1 VDTARAPFGQLLR
14 HWRGQRGHTQ
24 LALATQSAV
33 SARHLSWLETGRA
46 APSRAMVLRLAEQ
59 LDLPLRERNRW
70 LAAAGYA
77 PLYAERPLDDPALA
91 GARQALQR
99 LLDALEPSPALAVDR
114 HWHLVAHNRLVPML
128 MAQADAALLQ
138 PPVNLLRLS
147 LHPQGL
153 APAIENLPVWRLHVL
168 QRLARQAAAT
178 ADPVLLAL
186 LDELKAL
193 PPPPAQGTAD
203 WPAPEANDAA
213 HTDVLVPLTL
223 RIGLGTLRF
232 LTTLTVFG
240 APRDVTLSELA
251 LETLLPADEATA
263 AALRRLLA
271 SVQAASG

>member
-1 VDTARAPFGQLLR
+1 
-14 HWRGQRGHTQ
+14 
-24 LALATQSAV
+24 
-33 SARHLSWLETGRA
+33 
-46 APSRAMVLRLAEQ
+46 
-59 LDLPLRERNRW
+59 
-70 LAAAGYA
+70 
-77 PLYAERPLDDPALA
+77 
-91 GARQALQR
+91 
-99 LLDALEPSPALAVDR
+99 
-114 HWHLVAHNRLVPML
+114 
-128 MAQADAALLQ
+128 
-138 PPVNLLRLS
+138 VNLLRLS

-168 QRLARQAAAT
+168 QRLARQAATT

-203 WPAPEANDAA
+203 WPPPEANDTA

-223 RIGLGTLRF
+223 RTGLGTLRF

-263 AALRRLLA
+263 AALRQLLA
-271 SVQAASG
+271 SVQAASD